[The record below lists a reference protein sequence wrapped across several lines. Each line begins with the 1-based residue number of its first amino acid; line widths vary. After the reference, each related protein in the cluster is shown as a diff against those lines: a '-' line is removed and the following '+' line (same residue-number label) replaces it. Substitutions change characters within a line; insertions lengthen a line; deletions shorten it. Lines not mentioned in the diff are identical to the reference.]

1 MADEIAELVVRISAD
16 TSELA
21 SAVSGVQS
29 QLSAL
34 DATRIGRNMGNAA
47 QLAARNWQMTGQA
60 LRGVGASIDSVTK
73 PIQVAAV
80 ALAAGGAASAKFAID
95 FEDSFAGVKKTVE
108 GTPEQLAQ
116 IRQGIID
123 LTTTGIN
130 GRNAIPKT
138 TTELNELAAAGG
150 QLGVQTENILG
161 FTETMAQL
169 DTATNLHGESGAQ
182 AVARFLNVTDT
193 SQKSIDRFGSAVVD
207 LGNNFA
213 TTEAEIVD
221 MGLDMGATGHT
232 IGMSTQAILGYST
245 ALSSMGVDAAAGGS
259 ALQRIWMD
267 MQNAVSSG
275 GEELNAFAKISGKSA
290 DEFKKSWGKDADGAF
305 RDFLK
310 GLNESDDQVGVL
322 NELGFNNVRDQRA
335 LMALAGDKGFAIL
348 TEAINRAN
356 KAWDEN
362 TALQKEFD
370 AKADT
375 TASKIQIVKNNLVET
390 GRSLGEVML
399 PTIADATSGIAN
411 FAQWLAKMGDGGKKT
426 AVGIAA
432 TVVGVGALSKVTAG
446 GLKTVGNFVEGI
458 GKVRTAF
465 SAGGVFAKAVPAL
478 TALGSAAL
486 PVAVG
491 IAAVGTAAIAAK
503 KAYDNWYDSQYRYTK
518 GLSEGNEQIKESLD
532 GYKKISAIQGEIK
545 ELKLVIENPESSK
558 EQVDNAKERLEEIK
572 QLLSEEYNLVIKSD
586 NSNLEEAVNTVR
598 EINENE
604 LQGRI
609 NSQLSR
615 LSTLQEKYTQ
625 YQQERNQLENDYADA
640 LERQKKYSDIE
651 LQRSKA
657 KSDWKSGLTSYAEY
671 KKRLADI
678 LRDNGINK
686 PNIDGDPFTAWTGV
700 SLDTNKAN
708 DDVKKLSQ
716 RINDLKTARDEYEAI
731 STEIANWETEII
743 DSAVKS
749 GDSEQVQQALSDM
762 GEVIRDANLDMQ
774 GYAQAA
780 AQAMNGISIDDAWA
794 QGGEGLVNFVN
805 DYVRAMQ
812 EFGASAQETATG
824 AALIRNGFRTIDEA
838 VEKDAL
844 PSVVNDYISQA
855 QKMNVPAEQIAMQ
868 ASLIKQG
875 FTDISQAADAGAMD
889 VVNEQANELAHSLL
903 DIPDDKRIEISAEGD
918 ISVIDTASGKIQ
930 ELQKS
935 DGTVIRVTSEGDVEM
950 LDKAGNTVAYLEG
963 IGAVELK
970 VNTETG
976 NLEALDSVGNVV
988 ANLSEQGDPNVN
1000 INVTATTD
1008 AAKATITD
1016 LNNQPVEVKVG
1027 ADAEGAKQTI
1037 QALGDIPITVT
1048 VTAEVVGMPQ
1058 ATGTDNFPG
1067 GLAMVNDQTGIAD
1080 PRELIIDRGQAFI
1093 PQGRNVILPLSKGA
1107 KVYTASQTKAIMAG
1121 MGIPHYAEGKD
1132 NSDAFTAAR
1141 DNRSHYTR
1149 THAVTTT
1156 QELEKWVEFSK
1167 QFASN
1172 EKDIADITEQIY
1184 SLTRKQTDELNDQ
1197 SSAYMELH
1205 NALND
1210 WADIGDTP
1218 IDAFNRIRER
1228 NMAEVEA
1235 GRMTWNEYTDTISKM
1250 GSDMLNDRL
1259 SQSRDWLEREK
1270 DYHGMSLEDYIA
1282 GLDRMEAY
1290 TREYYDNGVISYR
1303 EYAETIAEI
1312 TDDKIDSYRDLLSA
1326 EMDASLAWID
1336 DRTHFNDWQSYGD
1349 TPDAAYDRIKD
1360 REYAAMEDGQQSWD
1374 DYVEHM
1380 AEAGSALYQGRREQS
1395 ESWLEEQR
1403 KYFGMSSEDY
1413 IAGLEREKAYTE
1425 EYYRKGLISAR
1436 EYHEGMTDL
1445 NHQIWDE
1452 AASAY
1457 DDMLSQQSKYISD
1470 MREKFADEEQAL
1482 RDSWDVADRDEDMD
1496 DVRRQLEIYAGAVTD
1511 RGQQKYKDL
1520 QEQLKQLERDEELY
1534 QLQVDNNAVLERLE
1548 ADYDLAEDAKADF
1561 LKSIAVNTDIDV
1573 SGIVGG
1579 LTERLTTTGGNIENL
1594 LARLIEAVNNS
1605 SAPSSTVYGPTYND
1619 NRQISLTQTSG
1630 LTPLYVGEMR

>member
-1 MADEIAELVVRISAD
+1 MADEIASLKVVIEAED
-16 TSELA
+16 K
-21 SAVSGVQS
+21 VSPVVDGIGEKLGGLGGKRS
-29 QLSAL
+29 P
-34 DATRIGRNMGNAA
+34 ATRVPDEIA
-47 QLAARNWQMTGQA
+47 QKWQATGKA
-60 LRGVGASIDSVTK
+60 LKNVGEGIDSVTK

-80 ALAAGGAASAKFAID
+80 ALAAGGTAAAKFAID
-95 FEDSFAGVKKTVE
+95 FEDNFAAVKKTVD
-108 GTPEQLAQ
+108 GTPEQLAE

-130 GRNAIPKT
+130 GNSAIPMT
-138 TTELNELAAAGG
+138 TKELTALASAGG
-150 QLGVQTENILG
+150 QLGIQTENIVE

-169 DTATNLHGESGAQ
+169 GTATNLVGEEGAQ
-182 AVARFLNVTDT
+182 TLARFMNVTGT
-193 SQKSIDRFGSAVVD
+193 SQGDIDRLGSAIVD
-207 LGNNFA
+207 LGNNYA
-213 TTEAEIVD
+213 TTEAEIAQ
-221 MGLDMGATGHT
+221 MALRLGATASVVGF
-232 IGMSTQAILGYST
+232 STQDILAYST
-245 ALSSMGVDAAAGGS
+245 ALSSMGVEAEAGGS
-259 ALQRIWMD
+259 AVSRIIMD
-267 MQNAVSSG
+267 IQSAVSSG
-275 GEELNAFAKISGKSA
+275 GQDLQNFAKTSGKTA
-290 DEFKKSWGKDADGAF
+290 EEFAEQWQTDASGAF
-305 RDFLK
+305 EEFIK
-310 GLNESDDQVGVL
+310 GLSQSEDIIGTLAD
-322 NELGFNNVRDQRA
+322 LGFNNIRDIQALQRFASASGIELLTSA
-335 LMALAGDKGFAIL
+335 LERSN
-348 TEAINRAN
+348 T
-356 KAWDEN
+356 AWQEN
-362 TALQKEFD
+362 TALQTEFD

-375 TASKIQIVKNNLVET
+375 TASKIQIVKNNLVEA

-426 AVGIAA
+426 AVGIGA

-458 GKVRTAF
+458 GKVRAAF
-465 SAGGVFAKAVPAL
+465 SAGGVFAKAAPAL

-491 IAAVGTAAIAAK
+491 IAAVGTAAIVAK

-518 GLSEGNEQIKESLD
+518 GLSEGNEKIKESLD

-545 ELKLVIENPESSK
+545 ELKLIIENPESSK
-558 EQVDNAKERLEEIK
+558 EQVNNAKERLEEIK

-586 NSNLEEAVNTVR
+586 NSNLEKAVNTVR

-657 KSDWKSGLTSYAEY
+657 ESDWKSGLTSYAEY

-716 RINDLKTARDEYEAI
+716 RINDLKTARDEYKAI
-731 STEIANWETEII
+731 ATEIANWETEII
-743 DSAVKS
+743 DAAVKS

-794 QGGEGLVNFVN
+794 QGGESLVNFVN

-824 AALIRNGFRTIDEA
+824 AALIQNGFRTIDEA
-838 VEKDAL
+838 VEKGAL
-844 PSVVNDYISQA
+844 PAVVNDYISQA

-1048 VTAEVVGMPQ
+1048 VTADVVGMPQ

-1080 PRELIIDRGQAFI
+1080 PRELIVDRGQAFI

-1121 MGIPHYAEGKD
+1121 MGIPHYATGKDNND
-1132 NSDAFTAAR
+1132 NSDAFKKAS
-1141 DNRSHYTR
+1141 DNWSHYTR

-1156 QELEKWVEFSK
+1156 QELEKWVELSK
-1167 QFASN
+1167 QFTSN

-1197 SSAYMELH
+1197 SSAYLELH

-1228 NMAEVEA
+1228 NKAEVEA
-1235 GRMTWNEYTDTISKM
+1235 GRQTWDEYTDTISKM

-1282 GLDRMEAY
+1282 GLERMEAY

-1312 TDDKIDSYRDLLSA
+1312 TDDKIDTYRDLLSA
-1326 EMDASLAWID
+1326 QMDESLAWID
-1336 DRTHFNDWQSYGD
+1336 DRTYFNDWQNYGD
-1349 TPDAAYDRIKD
+1349 DPITAYNRIKD
-1360 REYAAMEDGQQSWD
+1360 REYTAMNEGQQSWD
-1374 DYVEHM
+1374 EYVEHM
-1380 AEAGSALYQGRREQS
+1380 AEAGSALYQGQKTQS
-1395 ESWLEEQR
+1395 ETWLKEQR
-1403 KYFGMSSEDY
+1403 DYFGMEAEDY
-1413 IAGLEREKAYTE
+1413 AAGLERMKKTAD
-1425 EYYRKGLISAR
+1425 EYLAAGIIDVR
-1436 EYHEGMTDL
+1436 EWHEAVTDI
-1445 NHQIWDE
+1445 NHQMWDE
-1452 AASAY
+1452 VADAY
-1457 DDMLSQQSKYISD
+1457 DDTLQKQSEYISD
-1470 MREKFADEEQAL
+1470 LREKFSEEEQAL

-1496 DVRRQLEIYAGAVTD
+1496 DIRRQLEIYAGAVTD

-1548 ADYDLAEDAKADF
+1548 ADYDKAENAKADF

-1594 LARLIEAVNNS
+1594 LTRLIDAVNNS

-1619 NRQISLTQTSG
+1619 NRTISLTQTSG

>member
-1 MADEIAELVVRISAD
+1 MLLGITDESKDELLSFLIDDTVNLILGYCRICFLPRPLESLVPVIAADMYRAKGYGGESAPEIVKSISEGQRSVSFD
-16 TSELA
+16 SKTPDSDFLA
-21 SAVSGVQS
+21 NYYDRLKPFVNRRGGSAVSRIIMDIQS
-29 QLSAL
+29 
-34 DATRIGRNMGNAA
+34 
-47 QLAARNWQMTGQA
+47 
-60 LRGVGASIDSVTK
+60 
-73 PIQVAAV
+73 
-80 ALAAGGAASAKFAID
+80 
-95 FEDSFAGVKKTVE
+95 
-108 GTPEQLAQ
+108 
-116 IRQGIID
+116 
-123 LTTTGIN
+123 
-130 GRNAIPKT
+130 
-138 TTELNELAAAGG
+138 
-150 QLGVQTENILG
+150 
-161 FTETMAQL
+161 
-169 DTATNLHGESGAQ
+169 
-182 AVARFLNVTDT
+182 
-193 SQKSIDRFGSAVVD
+193 
-207 LGNNFA
+207 
-213 TTEAEIVD
+213 
-221 MGLDMGATGHT
+221 
-232 IGMSTQAILGYST
+232 
-245 ALSSMGVDAAAGGS
+245 
-259 ALQRIWMD
+259 
-267 MQNAVSSG
+267 AVSSG
-275 GEELNAFAKISGKSA
+275 GQDLENFATTSGKTA
-290 DEFKKSWGKDADGAF
+290 EEFAEQWKTDASGAF
-305 RDFLK
+305 EDFIK
-310 GLNESDDQVGVL
+310 GLSQSEDIIGTLAD
-322 NELGFNNVRDQRA
+322 LGFNNIRDIQALQRLASASGIELLTSA
-335 LMALAGDKGFAIL
+335 LERSN
-348 TEAINRAN
+348 T
-356 KAWDEN
+356 AWQEN
-362 TALQKEFD
+362 TALQTEFD

-375 TASKIQIVKNNLVET
+375 TASKIQIVKNNLVEA

-458 GKVRTAF
+458 GKVRAAF
-465 SAGGVFAKAVPAL
+465 SAGGVFAKAAPAL

-518 GLSEGNEQIKESLD
+518 GLSEGNEKIKESLD

-545 ELKLVIENPESSK
+545 ELKLIIENPESSK
-558 EQVDNAKERLEEIK
+558 EQVNNAKERLEEIK
-572 QLLSEEYNLVIKSD
+572 QLLSEEYNLVINTD
-586 NSNLEEAVNTVR
+586 NSGLDETVDSLKKRTKSELEKAISEQDVKLSAALQQDVGYEDRMNDLDNRLKVANQQYIQRNQILSELNKLQTQVNKGALSVEDAYDRANKLAYDGDYFTREIEYMSAAEKLQHLIRDYQRTRVDYSSGLIDDLDSQQKNLEGSHA
-598 EINENE
+598 EITAIAEE
-604 LQGRI
+604 L
-609 NSQLSR
+609 
-615 LSTLQEKYTQ
+615 
-625 YQQERNQLENDYADA
+625 
-640 LERQKKYSDIE
+640 
-651 LQRSKA
+651 
-657 KSDWKSGLTSYAEY
+657 
-671 KKRLADI
+671 
-678 LRDNGINK
+678 
-686 PNIDGDPFTAWTGV
+686 
-700 SLDTNKAN
+700 
-708 DDVKKLSQ
+708 
-716 RINDLKTARDEYEAI
+716 
-731 STEIANWETEII
+731 ANWQTELLEL
-743 DSAVKS
+743 SAGE
-749 GDSEQVQQALSDM
+749 GDSRGVDAALSKM
-762 GEVIRDANLDMQ
+762 REYIEAGKLDLE

-794 QGGEGLVNFVN
+794 QGGESLVNFVN

-824 AALIRNGFRTIDEA
+824 AALIQNGFRTIDEA
-838 VEKDAL
+838 
-844 PSVVNDYISQA
+844 
-855 QKMNVPAEQIAMQ
+855 
-868 ASLIKQG
+868 
-875 FTDISQAADAGAMD
+875 TDAGAMD
-889 VVNEQANELAHSLL
+889 VVNQQANELAHSLL
-903 DIPDDKRIEISAEGD
+903 NLPDDKRIEISAEGD

-950 LDKAGNTVAYLEG
+950 LDKAGNTVSYLEG
-963 IGAVELK
+963 IGAVELQ
-970 VNTETG
+970 VNTKTG

-1048 VTAEVVGMPQ
+1048 VTADVVGMPQ

-1141 DNRSHYTR
+1141 DNWSHYTR

-1167 QFASN
+1167 QFTSN

-1210 WADIGDTP
+1210 WADIGDDP

-1250 GSDMLNDRL
+1250 GSDMYDDRIR
-1259 SQSRDWLEREK
+1259 QSRDWLDREK
-1270 DYHGMSLEDYIA
+1270 DYHGMSLDDYIA
-1282 GLDRMEAY
+1282 GLERMEAY

-1303 EYAETIAEI
+1303 EYAETIASI
-1312 TDDKIDSYRDLLSA
+1312 TDDKIDTYRDLLDA
-1326 EMDASLAWID
+1326 QMDASLAWID
-1336 DRTHFNDWQSYGD
+1336 DRTYFNNWQDYGD
-1349 TPDAAYDRIKD
+1349 TPDAAYDRVKGRLDTALAEGKIL
-1360 REYAAMEDGQQSWD
+1360 WD
-1374 DYVEHM
+1374 DYNDYLS
-1380 AEAGSALYQGRREQS
+1380 EAGSAFYQGRREHS
-1395 ESWLEEQR
+1395 ESWLEEQK
-1403 KYFGMSSEDY
+1403 KYFGMSSDDY

-1425 EYYRKGLISAR
+1425 EYYRKGRISAR

-1457 DDMLSQQSKYISD
+1457 DDMLSKQSEYISD

-1534 QLQVDNNAVLERLE
+1534 QLQVDNNAVLERLQ
-1548 ADYDLAEDAKADF
+1548 ADYDRAEDAKAGF
-1561 LKSIAVNTDIDV
+1561 LKDIAVNTDIDV

-1594 LARLIEAVNNS
+1594 LTRLIDAVNNS
-1605 SAPSSTVYGPTYND
+1605 PAPSSTVYGPTYND
-1619 NRQISLTQTSG
+1619 NRKISLTQAAG